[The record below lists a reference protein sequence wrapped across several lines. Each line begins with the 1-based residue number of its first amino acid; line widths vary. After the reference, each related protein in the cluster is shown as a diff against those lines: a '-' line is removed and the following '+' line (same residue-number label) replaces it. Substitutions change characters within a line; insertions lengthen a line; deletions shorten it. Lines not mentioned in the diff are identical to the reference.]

1 MAMTRVLMKTLLGDM
16 TLELDADKAPAT
28 VANFVEYAQ
37 SGHYDGTIFHRVI
50 NNFMVQGGGF
60 ETDMRQKGTNA
71 PIQNEANN
79 GLKNDRGTI
88 AMARTMDPHS
98 ATAQF
103 FINVSDNDF
112 LNFSGENMQG
122 WGYAVFGRVVEGEDV
137 LDKIRVVPTGSQAGH
152 QDVPTDP
159 IVIESVTVLSD

>member
-16 TLELDADKAPAT
+16 TLELDADKAPDT

-50 NNFMVQGGGF
+50 NDFMVQGGGF
-60 ETDMRQKGTNA
+60 DTDMGQKGTNA
-71 PIQNEANN
+71 PIHNEANN

-122 WGYAVFGRVVEGEDV
+122 WGYAVFGRVVAGEDV
-137 LDKIRVVPTGSQAGH
+137 LDKIRIVPTGSHAGH
-152 QDVPTDP
+152 QDVPKDP